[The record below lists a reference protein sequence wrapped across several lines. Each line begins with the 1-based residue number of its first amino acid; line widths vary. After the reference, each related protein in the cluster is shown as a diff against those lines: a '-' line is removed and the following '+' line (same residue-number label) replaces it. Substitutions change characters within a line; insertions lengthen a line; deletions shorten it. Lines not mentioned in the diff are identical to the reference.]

1 MELTQ
6 FLNAHTVKEIT
17 IGQSGATVLDID
29 GTHILKHIVRNKL
42 TDDLF
47 NTYAR
52 EANFYKYMSPLKRN
66 YLPEVEEVQI
76 SDDEIILLLKKYD
89 IFKREEIN
97 DNSLRQIAE
106 TLAQIH
112 LEDVPDFLEKKS
124 EEKPLN
130 DAELSEDFEGWKAV
144 LEEHDHTFNIEPL
157 EIIRENV
164 NRLIIWHNTEA
175 PVLTH
180 GDFHPEN
187 LLTDSNG
194 NILICDWQGVRCG
207 APSSDISFFIS
218 RLSADGITINN
229 THFLKSYA
237 DAILKLSGRKISI
250 NDISRHIAAA
260 NVITSYRFWHRFLHN
275 NPEDRVREIYSA
287 MTTDFH
293 RIFPEEN

>member
-1 MELTQ
+1 MQGFFEKSLASVLAVGEKPDHLRTGVVDAAERGRSRFGLWLHVRAADVEIAALQ
-6 FLNAHTVKEIT
+6 IGGAEFL
-17 IGQSGATVLDID
+17 
-29 GTHILKHIVRNKL
+29 R
-42 TDDLF
+42 
-47 NTYAR
+47 
-52 EANFYKYMSPLKRN
+52 
-66 YLPEVEEVQI
+66 
-76 SDDEIILLLKKYD
+76 
-89 IFKREEIN
+89 
-97 DNSLRQIAE
+97 
-106 TLAQIH
+106 

-144 LEEHDHTFNIEPL
+144 LEEHDHAFNIEPL

-164 NRLIIWHNTEA
+164 NRLITWHITET

-180 GDFHPEN
+180 GDFHLEN
-187 LLTDSNG
+187 QLTDSNG

-250 NDISRHIAAA
+250 NDISRHITAA

-293 RIFPEEN
+293 RIFPEEK